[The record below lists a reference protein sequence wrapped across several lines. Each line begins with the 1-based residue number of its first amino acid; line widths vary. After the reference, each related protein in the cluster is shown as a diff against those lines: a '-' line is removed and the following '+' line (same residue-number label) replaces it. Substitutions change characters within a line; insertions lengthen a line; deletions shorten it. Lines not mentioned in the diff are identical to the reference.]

1 MATSIVLG
9 YLPPLKDLPQNWGKR
24 TIFTFDALGLDVSW
38 EFNPSRIG
46 RNNPRTLCSI
56 CYKMDTNNFR
66 PFYQNIKVFFEIFST
81 LAELIGENSLQIKL
95 IVISTAGALV
105 VVVV

>member
-56 CYKMDTNNFR
+56 CSTVDTNNF
-66 PFYQNIKVFFEIFST
+66 YQFVLHFIKTKSVHKNP
-81 LAELIGENSLQIKL
+81 LH
-95 IVISTAGALV
+95 ISDSPK
-105 VVVV
+105 